1 MSHHP
6 NKTQKKHYLQ
16 FLVFAIG
23 LSIWFSPVPTG
34 LELNAWH
41 LFAIFISAI
50 IAVILNAMPIF
61 TSSIIAV
68 SVAVLTGT
76 MSASQAYSGFGEG
89 FILLIIVAF
98 LIARGVIKSGL
109 GKRIAFLIIRKFGK
123 SSLGL
128 AYSVIAADMFIAPA
142 FPSNT
147 ARSGVLF
154 PIVNALAADSGSKV
168 SDGTRKKLGAFL
180 MMASMAG
187 LTLSS
192 TLWLTAMAANPA
204 GAKMAASYGVEIT
217 YGSWALAASVPVI
230 VLFFLVPWLISKV
243 FPPEVKETPDAPQ
256 IAQKALEHMGP
267 VHKNE
272 WIMAGSFIGM
282 VFLWVMSG
290 SWGLDKTAVAF
301 LGLGVLMIT
310 NIFTLDDLRGEGNAL
325 GTLVWFAILFAM
337 SVHLDKFGFM
347 GWVGDNISG
356 MVHGLSWPIVYVGL
370 TIGYVL
376 IHYFF
381 VSQTAQMLALFSVF
395 LGVAIK
401 AGVPPEMMAL
411 MLLFA
416 TNFNAIITP
425 QGSSANVI
433 YVGSGYLEAG
443 EIYKVGGIITL
454 VNTIVF
460 LTIGTAWMLL
470 IL

>member
-1 MSHHP
+1 MSHHQQ
-6 NKTQKKHYLQ
+6 KTIKQHYLQ
-16 FLVFAIG
+16 IFAILFG
-23 LSIWFSPVPTG
+23 VALWFLPTPTG
-34 LELNAWH
+34 LETQAWH
-41 LFAIFISAI
+41 LFAIFITAI
-50 IAVILNAMPIF
+50 FSVIIKAMPIF
-61 TSSIIAV
+61 TSSIIAL
-68 SVAVLTGT
+68 SVVVLTGT
-76 MSASQAYSGFGEG
+76 LTTKEAYSGFSED

-109 GKRIAFLIIRKFGK
+109 GKRIAFLIIKKFGK

-128 AYSVIAADMFIAPA
+128 SYSIIAADMFISPA

-180 MMASMAG
+180 MMSSMAG
-187 LTLSS
+187 LTISS

-204 GAKMAASYGVEIT
+204 GARMAEEFGVHIT
-217 YGSWALAASVPVI
+217 FSSWALAASVPVFI
-230 VLFFLVPWLISKV
+230 LFLLVPLILMKV
-243 FPPEVKETPDAPQ
+243 FPPEVKETPEAPA
-256 IAQKALEHMGP
+256 IAEKALQEMGP

-272 WIMAGSFIGM
+272 WIMAATFIGM
-282 VFLWVMSG
+282 VFLWIMSG
-290 SWGLDKTAVAF
+290 TWGLDKTAVAF
-301 LGLGVLMIT
+301 LGLGVLMLT
-310 NIFTLDDLRGEGNAL
+310 NIFTLEDLRGQGNAL
-325 GTLVWFAILFAM
+325 ATLVWFSILFAM
-337 SVHLDKFGFM
+337 SVYLNKLGFM
-347 GWVGDNISG
+347 GWVGDHISSA
-356 MVHGLSWPIVYVGL
+356 VVGL
-370 TIGYVL
+370 TWPVVYVSLIIGYVL

-395 LGVAIK
+395 LSVAVE
-401 AGVPPEMMAL
+401 AGVPAEMMAY

-433 YVGSGYLEAG
+433 YAGSGYLEAG
-443 EIYKVGGIITL
+443 EIYKVGGIITI

-460 LTIGTAWMLL
+460 LTIGTAWIL
-470 IL
+470 III